1 MKLHVPQPSNGK
13 KVLKSIRFWT
23 PVGFEIEGVFVS
35 GICLGETDIF
45 TNEHRAVE
53 EDQRCEKVGLN
64 IVGTLKCSIKPTLP
78 RICTL

>member
-1 MKLHVPQPSNGK
+1 MYPTLQMARKFSKAFVFGP
-13 KVLKSIRFWT
+13 

-53 EDQRCEKVGLN
+53 EDQRCEKGRF
-64 IVGTLKCSIKPTLP
+64 KHS
-78 RICTL
+78 RHSEMFD

>member
-1 MKLHVPQPSNGK
+1 MARKFSKAFVFGP
-13 KVLKSIRFWT
+13 

-53 EDQRCEKVGLN
+53 EDQRCEKAGLN
-64 IVGTLKCSIKPTLP
+64 IVGK
-78 RICTL
+78 